1 MAKEALRVPVEL
13 KGNQFVRSTAT
24 VEFARFLLETE
35 LGSFEPDPEFGCRS
49 PYFTPNHIDDLRVT
63 VRNHVIEQFRRYMGL
78 NVNVLISENVES
90 PLASFACQIS
100 GTDNFGNRFKLTWE
114 I

>member
-1 MAKEALRVPVEL
+1 MASEAIRVPYEL
-13 KGNQFVRSTAT
+13 KGCQFVRSTST

-35 LGSFEPDPEFGCRS
+35 IGSYEPDPEFGCRS
-49 PYFTPNHIDDLRVT
+49 PYFTPNHVDDLRVT
-63 VRNHVIEQFRRYMGL
+63 VRNHIIDQFRRYMGI

-90 PLASFACQIS
+90 PLANFACQVT
-100 GTDNFGNRFKLTWE
+100 GTDVLGNRFKLTWE

>member
-1 MAKEALRVPVEL
+1 MANEALRVPIEL
-13 KGNQFVRSTAT
+13 KGSQFVRSTST

-35 LGSFEPDPEFGCRS
+35 LGSYEPDLEFGCRS
-49 PYFTPNHIDDLRVT
+49 PYFTPEYTEDLRVT

-78 NVNVLISENVES
+78 DVNVLISENVQS
-90 PLASFACQIS
+90 AVATFACEIT
-100 GTDNFGNRFKLTWE
+100 GTDNRGERFKLIWE

>member
-1 MAKEALRVPVEL
+1 MANDAIRVPVEI
-13 KGNQFVRSTAT
+13 KGSQFVRSSST

-35 LGSFEPDPEFGCRS
+35 IGSYEPDPEFGCRS
-49 PYFTPNHIDDLRVT
+49 PYFTPNYTDDLRVT

-90 PLASFACQIS
+90 PLASFACEIT
-100 GTDNFGNRFKLTWE
+100 GTDHHGQRFKLSWE